1 MDLNVNYNIA
11 KSATEAYDLAKE
23 QITPDYV
30 AKFNVP
36 CDIDYS
42 PGSTTISA
50 KGKGFT
56 LTLVFEEDRCAVK
69 LELSF
74 LLRPVRGKVLDTIEN
89 KLKKTV

>member
-1 MDLNVNYNIA
+1 MDLSVNYSVA
-11 KSATEAYDLAKE
+11 KNADEAYELAKL
-23 QITPDYV
+23 QITPDYI

-36 CDIDYS
+36 CNIDYDPS
-42 PGSTTISA
+42 SKKIIA

-56 LTLVFEEDRCAVK
+56 LTLCFEQTHSVVD

-74 LLRPVRGKVLDTIEN
+74 LLKPVKRKVLDTIEN